1 MCVILFR
8 SPQFCDLVVRTFDR
22 HARRNINFDD
32 FIQACVML
40 KTLTDKFRAKDL
52 QQNGTIRI
60 SYEEVK
66 KESDR
71 KCPLL
76 KSSAANNCLALLTNK
91 V

>member
-1 MCVILFR
+1 M
-8 SPQFCDLVVRTFDR
+8 RTFDR

-66 KESDR
+66 ESYNALGA
-71 KCPLL
+71 KGLSCIHL
-76 KSSAANNCLALLTNK
+76 SAGSKIK
-91 V
+91 VHH